1 MYNISWHCLCPPATA
16 TATLCCSFAAWM
28 TMAGVVQTPVTVQRG
43 FQPGLGWIV
52 GLSARDFVRGFQ
64 PGLGWIVWAFVLL
77 SSQAAPARWLPA
89 RTGAR
94 EEGAAG

>member
-1 MYNISWHCLCPPATA
+1 MT
-16 TATLCCSFAAWM
+16 CSREIR
-28 TMAGVVQTPVTVQRG
+28 GVVQTPVTVQRG

-52 GLSARDFVRGFQ
+52 GLSARDFVRDFQ
-64 PGLGWIVWAFVLL
+64 PGLGWIVRAFVLL

-94 EEGAAG
+94 EEGAACAAGRRLSARVRLAARP

>member
-1 MYNISWHCLCPPATA
+1 MQLGGGFI
-16 TATLCCSFAAWM
+16 
-28 TMAGVVQTPVTVQRG
+28 QPVTVQRG

-52 GLSARDFVRGFQ
+52 GLSARDFVRDFQ
-64 PGLGWIVWAFVLL
+64 PGLGWIVRAFVLL